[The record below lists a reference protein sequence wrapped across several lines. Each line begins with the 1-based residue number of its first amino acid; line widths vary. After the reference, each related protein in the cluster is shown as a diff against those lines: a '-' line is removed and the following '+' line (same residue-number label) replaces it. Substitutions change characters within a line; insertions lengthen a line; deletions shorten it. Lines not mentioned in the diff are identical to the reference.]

1 MSWKDHKNTTRSPLR
16 RLRRVPTRSPRCHSP
31 IDSCLFGREEPSV
44 ALHDVWFVLLAV
56 LFLGFLIL
64 EGFDFGVGMLMEP
77 LARVG
82 SGDPELR
89 RRAVLNTI
97 GPVWDGNE
105 VWLLTAGG
113 AMFAAFPGMY
123 ATVFSSL
130 YLPLLAIL
138 FGMIVRVVAIEWRG
152 KVDDPKWR
160 AWADFGIAA
169 GSWLPAVLWG
179 VAFAILVRGLP
190 LESNGHINLSI
201 GDVLNAYTLL
211 GGLATAGLFLLYG
224 AVFVALKTSGPI
236 RDDAHRF
243 AVWLSLPVTGLVAA
257 FGLWT
262 QLAHGK
268 DWTWAV
274 LALAVIAQLA
284 AVAVIWRRASDGWAF
299 LCTAL
304 VVAAV
309 VILLFGSL
317 YPNLVPS
324 TLNKPW
330 NVTIYN
336 ASSTPYTLK
345 IMTWVTAFLA
355 PLTVVYQAWTYWVFR
370 QRLSTDQ
377 IPPSIGLARRSP

>member
-1 MSWKDHKNTTRSPLR
+1 MGLQELW
-16 RLRRVPTRSPRCHSP
+16 
-31 IDSCLFGREEPSV
+31 FG
-44 ALHDVWFVLLAV
+44 LIAV
-56 LFLGFLIL
+56 LFLGFFIL

-77 LARVG
+77 LARIG
-82 SGDPELR
+82 KGDPETLR
-89 RRAVLNTI
+89 RTALNTI

-105 VWLLTAGG
+105 VWLITAGAG
-113 AMFAAFPGMY
+113 MFAAFPGWY
-123 ATVFSSL
+123 ATVFSTL

-138 FGMIVRVVAIEWRG
+138 FGMIVRAVAIEWRG
-152 KVDDPKWR
+152 KIDDTKWR
-160 AWADFGIAA
+160 ALADFGIAT

-190 LESNGHINLSI
+190 VDANGHIHLSI

-224 AVFVALKTSGPI
+224 AVFVALKTAGPI
-236 RDDAHRF
+236 RDDAHRL
-243 AVWLSLPVTGLVAA
+243 AVWLSLPVTGLVAV

-268 DWTWAV
+268 NWTWLV
-274 LALAVIAQLA
+274 LAVAVVAQLA
-284 AVAVIWRRASDGWAF
+284 AVALVWRRASDGWAF
-299 LCTAL
+299 SCTAV

-324 TLNKPW
+324 TLNEQW

-336 ASSTPYTLK
+336 ASSTPYTLE

-370 QRLSTDQ
+370 QRISSDQ
-377 IPPSIGLARRSP
+377 IPPSIGLTGHPS

>member
-1 MSWKDHKNTTRSPLR
+1 MALQQLW
-16 RLRRVPTRSPRCHSP
+16 
-31 IDSCLFGREEPSV
+31 FGIIG
-44 ALHDVWFVLLAV
+44 L
-56 LFLGFLIL
+56 LFLGFFIL

-77 LARVG
+77 FARVG
-82 SGDPELR
+82 IGEPELQR
-89 RRAVLNTI
+89 RTVLNTI

-105 VWLLTAGG
+105 VWLITGG
-113 AMFAAFPGMY
+113 AAMFAAFPGWY
-123 ATVFSSL
+123 ATVFSTL

-138 FGMIVRVVAIEWRG
+138 FGMIVRAVAIEWRG
-152 KVDDPKWR
+152 KVDDTKWR
-160 AWADFGIAA
+160 GWADFAIAA

-190 LESNGHINLSI
+190 VDAAGRIHLSI
-201 GDVLNAYTLL
+201 TDVLNVYTLL

-224 AVFVALKTSGPI
+224 AVFVALKTSGTI

-243 AVWLSLPVTGLVAA
+243 AAWLSLPVTGLVAA

-268 DWTWAV
+268 GWTWLVLGVAVVAQLTAV
-274 LALAVIAQLA
+274 LLV
-284 AVAVIWRRASDGWAF
+284 WRRASDGWAF
-299 LCTAL
+299 TCTAL

-324 TLNKPW
+324 TLNSQW

-345 IMTWVTAFLA
+345 IMTWVTAVMA

-370 QRLSTDQ
+370 QRISSDR
-377 IPPSIGLARRSP
+377 IPPPIGLARRPS

>member
-1 MSWKDHKNTTRSPLR
+1 MQLNELW
-16 RLRRVPTRSPRCHSP
+16 
-31 IDSCLFGREEPSV
+31 FGII
-44 ALHDVWFVLLAV
+44 AV
-56 LFLGFLIL
+56 LFLGFFIL

-77 LARVG
+77 FARVS
-82 SGDPELR
+82 SGDREAH
-89 RRAVLNTI
+89 RRAALNTI

-105 VWLLTAGG
+105 VWLITAGA
-113 AMFAAFPGMY
+113 AMFAAYPGWY
-123 ATVFSSL
+123 ATVFSTL

-138 FGMIVRVVAIEWRG
+138 FGMILRVVAIEWRG
-152 KVDDPKWR
+152 KIDDPKWR

-190 LESNGHINLSI
+190 VDADGHVHASI
-201 GDVLNAYTLL
+201 TDVLNGYTLL
-211 GGLATAGLFLLYG
+211 GGVATAGLFLLYG
-224 AVFVALKTSGPI
+224 AVFVALKTSGAI

-243 AVWLSLPVTGLVAA
+243 AVWLSLPVTGLVAG
-257 FGLWT
+257 FGVWT

-268 DWTWAV
+268 QWTWAV
-274 LALAVIAQLA
+274 LGVAVVAQLA
-284 AVAVIWRRASDGWAF
+284 AVLLVWRRKFDGLAF
-299 LCTAL
+299 VCTLL

-309 VILLFGSL
+309 VVLLFGVL

-324 TLNKPW
+324 TLDEQW

-345 IMTWVTAFLA
+345 IMTWVTAFFA

-370 QRLSTDQ
+370 QRISAER
-377 IPPSIGLARRSP
+377 IPPSIGLARRSS